1 MVFLMCGVRHIRER
15 ERKQENQK
23 DALKVKPYGGLVVFE
38 RYREERGNGRIE
50 VRVEGD
56 VMVGR

>member
-1 MVFLMCGVRHIRER
+1 MRHIRER
-15 ERKQENQK
+15 ERKQENQR
-23 DALKVKPYGGLVVFE
+23 DALKVDPDGGVVVFE
-38 RYREERGNGRIE
+38 GYGEERGNGRIE